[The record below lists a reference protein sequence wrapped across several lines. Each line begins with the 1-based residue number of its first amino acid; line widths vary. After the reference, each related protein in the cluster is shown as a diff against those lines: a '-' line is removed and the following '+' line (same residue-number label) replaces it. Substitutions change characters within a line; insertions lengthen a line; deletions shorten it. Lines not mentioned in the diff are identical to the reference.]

1 MEKQYAAHKARENEH
16 RQQQIIAGK
25 KQSSINIT
33 HSKLFILYMGIQDYI
48 SSDELFDY
56 RLPTL

>member
-25 KQSSINIT
+25 KKQSI
-33 HSKLFILYMGIQDYI
+33 FIKPHFKNAV
-48 SSDELFDY
+48 DEFVVMV
-56 RLPTL
+56 

>member
-25 KQSSINIT
+25 KQSI
-33 HSKLFILYMGIQDYI
+33 FIKPHFKN
-48 SSDELFDY
+48 SVDEFVVMV
-56 RLPTL
+56 